1 MNIRSIRLKRLREI
15 VPNFCSLEYERDKPQ
30 VDGNNDIYDFGAEL
44 PEPIEVIRAF
54 IEQVRVEKVKES
66 EDKLIQKYL
75 YH

>member
-1 MNIRSIRLKRLREI
+1 MAITTFAI
-15 VPNFCSLEYERDKPQ
+15 C
-30 VDGNNDIYDFGAEL
+30 AEL

-75 YH
+75 SALNATEELV